1 MFYVHYIRHSQYRED
16 DFFFFFSDPDLIFNT
31 GTGNTPSPA
40 DNDRFPPVTTHR
52 RNARAEHTRA
62 QKARRVADLCCD
74 CPECNLLLA
83 TMRLERF
90 LLLGLRPHWRV
101 SRCFC
106 PRWRR
111 GHRPRY
117 RALCAQAAASASS
130 ISTVSRGG
138 SRRARCARC
147 HPDSSPG
154 AQMAHVSAQAERS
167 GRARSA
173 TRLRWQ
179 KVSTGAGVKDECVVR
194 TSANVPRP
202 GSHRVKKMERCG
214 TRCIAAAFLDF
225 FMSVSVS
232 DTMPRAT

>member
-1 MFYVHYIRHSQYRED
+1 MCTPRFGVSSGVEIYIRHSQYRED

-74 CPECNLLLA
+74 CPECNLLIA

-194 TSANVPRP
+194 TSANVSRP
-202 GSHRVKKMERCG
+202 ESHRVPDGKVRHALHCRGLLGLLHER
-214 TRCIAAAFLDF
+214 
-225 FMSVSVS
+225 
-232 DTMPRAT
+232 

>member
-1 MFYVHYIRHSQYRED
+1 MNTRNFTKK
-16 DFFFFFSDPDLIFNT
+16 DFFFFFSDADLIFN
-31 GTGNTPSPA
+31 TGNTPSPA
-40 DNDRFPPVTTHR
+40 DNDRPPPVTTHR

-74 CPECNLLLA
+74 CPDCNLLLATMLLA

-138 SRRARCARC
+138 SRRARCATRIARQVRKWRTC
-147 HPDSSPG
+147 L
-154 AQMAHVSAQAERS
+154 R
-167 GRARSA
+167 RRSA
-173 TRLRWQ
+173 AGAHDQRL
-179 KVSTGAGVKDECVVR
+179 GCAGR
-194 TSANVPRP
+194 R
-202 GSHRVKKMERCG
+202 
-214 TRCIAAAFLDF
+214 
-225 FMSVSVS
+225 
-232 DTMPRAT
+232 

>member
-1 MFYVHYIRHSQYRED
+1 MEFGQKQNSYMNTRNFTKK

-31 GTGNTPSPA
+31 GTDNTPSPA
-40 DNDRFPPVTTHR
+40 DNDRSPPETTHR

-138 SRRARCARC
+138 SRRARCATRIARQVRKWRTC
-147 HPDSSPG
+147 L
-154 AQMAHVSAQAERS
+154 R
-167 GRARSA
+167 RRSA
-173 TRLRWQ
+173 AGAHGQRLCC
-179 KVSTGAGVKDECVVR
+179 AGR
-194 TSANVPRP
+194 R
-202 GSHRVKKMERCG
+202 
-214 TRCIAAAFLDF
+214 
-225 FMSVSVS
+225 
-232 DTMPRAT
+232 